1 MKILRVLSNG
11 ALLTLMLGHFTN
23 DLMGGVLPML
33 YPSMKDRFDLDN
45 AAVGLVTLSYTSA
58 SSLCQP
64 LFGYLSDRF
73 GRHWFVPVPLV
84 WGSCFVAL
92 YGFAGSYGA
101 FLALAALAGVGSGA
115 YHPLGASNA
124 AGVTSDRERNT
135 ALSIYTAGGTT
146 GYAIGPLVAVGL
158 LAAFGLHGTA
168 ALLVP
173 GLIVSGLI
181 FTQIGRVAR
190 EQGRRQAVAAANQGP
205 TELGILVRVIGVVM
219 LRSWVAMAPLQFLSV
234 WYDDLGYRSAF
245 YGALSTTV
253 IISGVVG
260 TLTGGVLADR
270 VGPRRVIVGSL
281 LLAIGPLLLFAGFPG
296 PAAFLTGALFGI
308 FVDTSLSVTLVAA
321 QRLLPGRT
329 GIASGV
335 ILGLGFITG
344 GIGVPV
350 TGRIADA
357 VGIQTAIAMLGVLA
371 VAAAALA
378 TTIPWERLGSRF
390 DEAMPETDWEPSMMP
405 AKSPS

>member
-1 MKILRVLSNG
+1 V
-11 ALLTLMLGHFTN
+11 
-23 DLMGGVLPML
+23 
-33 YPSMKDRFDLDN
+33 
-45 AAVGLVTLSYTSA
+45 
-58 SSLCQP
+58 
-64 LFGYLSDRF
+64 FGYLSDRF

-101 FLALAALAGVGSGA
+101 FLVLAALAGVGSGA

-124 AGVTSDRERNT
+124 AAVTSERERNT

-146 GYAIGPLVAVGL
+146 GYSLGPLVAVVL
-158 LAAFGLHGTA
+158 LAAFGPHGTVV
-168 ALLVP
+168 LLAP
-173 GLIVSGLI
+173 GLIVAGLI
-181 FTQIGRVAR
+181 FTQTGRVAR
-190 EQGRRQAVAAANQGP
+190 ERVRRQVAVVASAGP
-205 TELGILVRVIGVVM
+205 LELGILARVIGVVM
-219 LRSWVAMAPLQFLSV
+219 LRSWVAMAPIQFLSV

-253 IISGVVG
+253 IISGVAG

-270 VGPRRVIVGSL
+270 IGARRVIVGSL

-308 FVDTSLSVTLVAA
+308 FIDTSLSVTLVAA

-344 GIGVPV
+344 GVGVPI

-357 VGIQTAIAMLGVLA
+357 VGIQTAIASLGVLA

-378 TTIPWERLGSRF
+378 TTIPWERLGSRY
-390 DEAMPETDWEPSMMP
+390 EEPLPGTTWEPRLSQ
-405 AKSPS
+405 AESAS